1 MEGKFNWVDSQYSRM
16 IESLTETNECK
27 IKRIAIYKGQ
37 SVGFS
42 QSNVGLVKVMK
53 LYILEATLGSRDL
66 EYYNSVLVCEDSEE
80 KAIDFCRTENYFRG
94 RVFDCKLI
102 GEANENTE
110 KGLIMEDYTNA

>member
-42 QSNVGLVKVMK
+42 QSNIGYIKDFKV
-53 LYILEATLGSRDL
+53 SQ
-66 EYYNSVLVCEDSEE
+66 
-80 KAIDFCRTENYFRG
+80 
-94 RVFDCKLI
+94 
-102 GEANENTE
+102 E
-110 KGLIMEDYTNA
+110 KGELTKLNE